1 MRLVGVIL
9 FKLGNKKLF
18 VLLLSFV
25 IFIALMGLTLDDRV
39 NTTWAEKFLVDTV
52 SWTQG
57 LLYKPAG
64 YAAGFF
70 EDIKKLNAVYKE
82 NKVLKRTLSQ
92 YARDKA
98 KLNTLEYENER
109 LMEALQFTEKQKG
122 INDYTFRIAQVV
134 SYSTDPFNHTLR
146 INLGLQDQIREN
158 MAVATPEGLI
168 GRIMRVTEFHSI
180 VQLIT
185 NIDEQTT
192 NTKAI
197 AATVQGKEHISY
209 GIIENYDQE
218 EGVLF
223 MTKIKQ
229 DDPLEVGDTV
239 VTSGLG
245 QVFPKGVVI
254 GTVISRDVG
263 EYGITHT
270 AQIKPSA
277 ELNHIRE
284 VFVIEV
290 PEM

>member
-18 VLLLSFV
+18 VLLFSFI

-39 NTTWAEKFLVDTV
+39 NTTWTEKFVVDTV
-52 SWTQG
+52 SWMQG
-57 LLYKPAG
+57 LFYKPAG
-64 YAAGFF
+64 YVAGFF
-70 EDIKKLNAVYKE
+70 EDIKKLDKIYEE

-92 YARDKA
+92 YARDRA

-109 LMEALQFTEKQKG
+109 LTEALEFTEKQKG
-122 INDYTFRIAQVV
+122 LNDYTFRIAQVV
-134 SYSTDPFNHTLR
+134 SYSTDPYNHTLR
-146 INLGLQDQIREN
+146 INLGLQDNIQEN
-158 MAVATPEGLI
+158 MAVATTEGLI

-180 VQLIT
+180 VQLIS

-192 NTKAI
+192 STKAI

-209 GIIENYDQE
+209 GIIEDYDQQD
-218 EGVLF
+218 GLLF

-229 DDPLEVGDTV
+229 DDPLEVGDIV

-254 GTVISRDVG
+254 GTVVSRDVG

-270 AQIKPSA
+270 AKIKPTA
-277 ELNHIRE
+277 QLANIRE